1 MAALRNNCVDQFDEI
16 SRLLREGEH
25 FKALAQ
31 LVGKD
36 GQIRADFRADLNHA
50 WYLAGNA
57 AYDAGQINR
66 ALAFFK
72 KSARTWPEDTK
83 ALMAI
88 ANCYSELNKP
98 RWTAHYLARAIQI
111 DPNNPDLNYNL
122 ANARFDLGQYKEA
135 VTLYM
140 KVIDVGRGETKEWA
154 ATNLER
160 SLKRMRDNSER
171 AKLD

>member
-1 MAALRNNCVDQFDEI
+1 MDEFDEI
-16 SRLLREGEH
+16 SSLLREGEH
-25 FKALAQ
+25 LKALGQ

-36 GQIRADFRADLNHA
+36 GRIRADYRADLNHA

-66 ALAFFK
+66 ALEFFK
-72 KSARTWPEDTK
+72 KSARTWPDDTQ

-88 ANCYSELNKP
+88 ANCYSDLNKP
-98 RWTAHYLARAIQI
+98 RWTAHYLAKAIQI

-122 ANARFDLGQYKEA
+122 ANARFDLRQYTEA
-135 VTLYM
+135 AKLYR
-140 KVIDVGRGETKEWA
+140 KVIKVSKGETKKWA

-160 SLKRMRDNSER
+160 ALERMRHSKP
-171 AKLD
+171 AKPVSRLIDP